1 MPIFKKAIA
10 VVSAIL
16 VFSTAGAPFADA
28 LSIREEREL
37 ADEFLSAVYD
47 HYDVI
52 DDPVINSHINRI
64 GSRLTNHIPPQ
75 HFGIRFH
82 IIREDTFNAFAG
94 PGGNIFI
101 FSGLIEALETENEL
115 AAIMAH
121 EIAHANLRHVQDMVE
136 RSKRT
141 GFASMAGLVAGILV
155 GLGGAPTAGMALSMG
170 SMAAG
175 QTMMLSYS
183 RENELQADFF
193 GLKYLS
199 DAGYHEYGMLSALR
213 TIRSREWFG
222 EDEFPTYLRT
232 HPGAAERMAILDT
245 KFSGKDPEI
254 VNTYEYDRM
263 RMRTIALYGKRTGAL
278 DRLERIVRNRPED
291 PSAHYGYGL
300 ALAKGGNPEKSV
312 SQLEKA
318 VSLKPDDP
326 VIAVALGQAHFLAG
340 NNEKALAML
349 REIEGIERYGI
360 DGIFTLGRIQMEKED
375 HAGAIRSF
383 EKLLERYPGHQQS
396 LFFLGQSLGRIGELG
411 EAHFTLGQYHRMR
424 GSLETASFHFDR
436 ALSETRD
443 PEKKEEIRQRIRDLD
458 AAIKQQRRQERETG
472 RESQSWLIESGKFHG
487 ESPPPLGGGSKG
499 CCVSEHF

>member
-1 MPIFKKAIA
+1 MSIFKKAIA

-16 VFSTAGAPFADA
+16 VFSTAGAPIADA

-37 ADEFLSAVYD
+37 ADEFLRAVYA

-52 DDPVINSHINRI
+52 DDPVVKDHINRI
-64 GSRLTNHIPPQ
+64 GNRLTSELPPQ
-75 HFGIRFH
+75 PFEIRFH
-82 IIREDTFNAFAG
+82 VIREDTFNAFAG

-121 EIAHANLRHVQDMVE
+121 EIAHVTLRHVQDMVE

-141 GFASMAGLVAGILV
+141 SFASMAGLIAGILV
-155 GLGGAPTAGMALSMG
+155 GLGGAPTAGTALSMG

-175 QTMMLSYS
+175 QTLMLSYS
-183 RENELQADFF
+183 RENEMQADFF

-199 DAGYHEYGMLSALR
+199 DANYHEYGMLSALR

-222 EDEFPTYLRT
+222 EDEVPTYLRT
-232 HPGAAERMAILDT
+232 HPGAAERMSILGT

-278 DRLERIVRNRPED
+278 ERLERLVRNRPED
-291 PSAHYGYGL
+291 TSARYGYGM
-300 ALAKGGNPEKSV
+300 ALARGGNPEKGV

-326 VIAVALGQAHFLAG
+326 VIAVALGQAHHLAG
-340 NNEKALAML
+340 NNDKALSVL
-349 REIEGIERYGI
+349 RDIEAIERYGT
-360 DGIFTLGRIQMEKED
+360 DGIFTLGRVQMEKED
-375 HAGAIRSF
+375 HAEAIRSF
-383 EKLLERYPGHQQS
+383 EKLLEHYPGHQES

-411 EAHFTLGQYHRMR
+411 EAHFTLGRYHRMR

-443 PEKKEEIRQRIRDLD
+443 PEKQEEIRQRIRDLD
-458 AAIKQQRRQERETG
+458 AALKQQRRQEREAE
-472 RESQSWLIESGKFHG
+472 RESQSWLIETGKFHG
-487 ESPPPLGGGSKG
+487 KRPTPLGGGPKG

>member
-10 VVSAIL
+10 IVSAIL

-37 ADEFLSAVYD
+37 ADEFISAVYEY
-47 HYDVI
+47 YDVI
-52 DDPVINSHINRI
+52 DDPVVNSYINQI
-64 GSRLTNHIPPQ
+64 GNKLTGNIPPQ
-75 HFGIRFH
+75 PFGIRFH

-121 EIAHANLRHVQDMVE
+121 EIAHVTLRHVQDMVE

-141 GFASMAGLVAGILV
+141 SFASMAGLVAGILV
-155 GLGGAPTAGMALSMG
+155 GLGGAPAAGTALSMG

-222 EDEFPTYLRT
+222 EDEIPTYLRT
-232 HPGAAERMAILDT
+232 HPGAAERMSILGS
-245 KFSGKDPEI
+245 KFSEKDPEV

-263 RMRTIALYGKRTGAL
+263 RMRTIALYGKRSGAL
-278 DRLERIVRNRPED
+278 DRLERLVGNRPED
-291 PSAHYGYGL
+291 PGAHYGYGL
-300 ALAKGGNPEKSV
+300 ALANGGNPEKGV
-312 SQLEKA
+312 LYLQNA

-326 VIAVALGQAHFLAG
+326 VIAVALGQAHHLAG
-340 NNEKALAML
+340 DNEKALAVL
-349 REIEGIERYGI
+349 QDIDDIERYGT
-360 DGIFTLGRIQMEKED
+360 DGIFTLGRILMEMED
-375 HAGAIRSF
+375 YAEAIRSF
-383 EKLLERYPGHQQS
+383 EKLLERYPRHRES

-411 EAHFTLGQYHRMR
+411 EAHFTLGRYHRMR

-443 PEKKEEIRQRIRDLD
+443 PEKQEEIRQRIRDLD
-458 AAIKQQRRQERETG
+458 DAIKRQKRQEREAE

-487 ESPPPLGGGSKG
+487 ERPPSLGGGPKG
-499 CCVSEHF
+499 CCISEHF